1 MDNRLPI
8 WLRISFAN
16 GGSNPIRSQSIMIIF
31 SWSSAKT
38 KAVASNGD
46 SMPVAP
52 SVRRIAPSIRN
63 PSGGV
68 ISILATPAVREFF
81 NIAIASQMS

>member
-8 WLRISFAN
+8 WSRISFAN
-16 GGSNPIRSQSIMIIF
+16 GGSSPIRSQLIITIF
-31 SWSSAKT
+31 SRSSAKT
-38 KAVASNGD
+38 KAVASKGD

-52 SVRRIAPSIRN
+52 SVRRIAPAIRN

-81 NIAIASQMS
+81 NIVIASQMS